1 MEREPKSNIEKELDE
16 IDKLII
22 ARSKTVED
30 LKCRRYELMAELD
43 DLDIHEAVE
52 CAIENGISPKR
63 LIDLIVEESRS
74 GGHDRER

>member
-63 LIDLIVEESRS
+63 LIDLIISESRS
-74 GGHDRER
+74 GGHDKDR